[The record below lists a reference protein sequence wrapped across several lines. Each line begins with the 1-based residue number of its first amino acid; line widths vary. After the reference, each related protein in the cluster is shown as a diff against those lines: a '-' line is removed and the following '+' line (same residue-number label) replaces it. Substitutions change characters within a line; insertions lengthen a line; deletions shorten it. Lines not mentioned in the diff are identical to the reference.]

1 MPTLS
6 KKNKK
11 MEKKCF
17 RLPDLAKKNQNYTC
31 INPLILKW
39 IFT

>member
-6 KKNKK
+6 KKKEKKGKK
-11 MEKKCF
+11 MF
-17 RLPDLAKKNQNYTC
+17 QVARFSKKNQNYTC